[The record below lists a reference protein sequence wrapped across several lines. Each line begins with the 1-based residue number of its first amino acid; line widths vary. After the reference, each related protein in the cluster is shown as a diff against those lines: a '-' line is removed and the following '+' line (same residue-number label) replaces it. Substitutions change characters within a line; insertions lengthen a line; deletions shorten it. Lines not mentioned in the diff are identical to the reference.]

1 MMHPRRC
8 AAILSVLVATT
19 VSALSCPPFGDLGNL
34 NVGRRTFQVVDA
46 NRDQRELTVDLWYPA
61 TTTTTAGETYMLS
74 SYFPFLSFP
83 EGTFVALDNP
93 NVVDGDDSF
102 PLLVFSHGNGGVR
115 TSFISLME
123 HLASWGFVVAACD
136 HAGNSSNDPPNS
148 DISFQL
154 SDRPRDISLV
164 IDNVL
169 SQFGSELRIN
179 EAQVGVLGHSYGG
192 LTTLLVAAGL
202 GQEVPPDGRV
212 KAILPIS
219 PSVSD
224 ILDLSNVNLPL
235 LVMGGDLDTVTPI
248 DPNNDLVFHE
258 TRGVPRWRVDISGAG
273 HNSFSEICVFFD
285 ALESVFGEEDAYNL
299 LGGDDLDEGILNVE
313 QSHCDTIEETHWIAK
328 LFSTAFFRAT
338 LMDDD
343 EAEECLCRDYVEEEK
358 LPVVFDVVQAANKS
372 STAVSIRTTSSTIL
386 FASLSVYWVGLS
398 LW

>member
-1 MMHPRRC
+1 MTHPRRC
-8 AAILSVLVATT
+8 AAILSILVTTATN
-19 VSALSCPPFGDLGNL
+19 ALSCPFGDLGNL
-34 NVGRRTFQVVDA
+34 TVGRRTFQVVDA

-61 TTTTTAGETYMLS
+61 TTTATAGETYMMS
-74 SYFPFLSFP
+74 NYFPLNFP

-93 NVVDGDDSF
+93 NVVDGDESF

-136 HAGNSSNDPPNS
+136 HAGDSSNDPPNS
-148 DISFQL
+148 NISFQL

-164 IDNVL
+164 IDDVL

-179 EAQVGVLGHSYGG
+179 EAQIGVLGHSYGG

-202 GQEVPPDGRV
+202 GQEVPPDDRV

-219 PSVSD
+219 PSVSAF
-224 ILDLSNVNLPL
+224 LDLSNVNRSL

-248 DPNNDLVFHE
+248 DPNNDLVFRE
-258 TRGVPRWRVDISGAG
+258 TRGVPRWRVDILGAG
-273 HNSFSEICVFFD
+273 HNSFSDMCVFFD
-285 ALESVFGEEDAYNL
+285 ALELVFGDEYAYIL
-299 LGGDDLDEGILNVE
+299 LGGEDPDEGKLRVE

-338 LMDDD
+338 LMDDE
-343 EAEECLCRDYVEEEK
+343 EAEECLSRDYVEEEK
-358 LPVVFDVVQAANKS
+358 LPVVFDVVQEAANKS
-372 STAVSIRTTSSTIL
+372 STAVSAIRTTSSIIL